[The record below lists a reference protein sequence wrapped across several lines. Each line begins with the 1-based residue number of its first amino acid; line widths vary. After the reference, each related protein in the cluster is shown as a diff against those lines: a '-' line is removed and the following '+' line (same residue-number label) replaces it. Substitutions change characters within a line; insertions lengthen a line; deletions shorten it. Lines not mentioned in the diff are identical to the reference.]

1 MKTSKKKLKKK
12 TKLFFLKRRS
22 YLLEATVPS
31 GVPMVAFWDSL
42 HARARRLLPPCA
54 HPSHTQQ
61 QGLGLGSGW
70 FVQQDGAGLGA
81 KRSAAGTVPESA
93 LSSGRSPSSS
103 RCGSGTQFPAE
114 PPHKLHL
121 ELTGPPPPAWVPEGR
136 NAFRHWEHPPGPSPE
151 RREVNFSTSH
161 STAG

>member
-1 MKTSKKKLKKK
+1 M
-12 TKLFFLKRRS
+12 
-22 YLLEATVPS
+22 EATIHS

-42 HARARRLLPPCA
+42 HARARRLPPPRV
-54 HPSHTQQ
+54 HPSRTQP
-61 QGLGLGSGW
+61 QGRGLGSGW

-81 KRSAAGTVPESA
+81 ERSAAGTVPKSSV
-93 LSSGRSPSSS
+93 SSGPSPSSS
-103 RCGSGTQFPAE
+103 RCGSGTKFQAE

-136 NAFRHWEHPPGPSPE
+136 SASRHWERPPGPSRE